1 MPRQPPPAPRV
12 ERKPESKNVDD
23 ILKPPGRDSRPERV
37 SIHSESNNQFLQSLY
52 SDKMLVDIICWDKYT
67 FEEALE
73 ISLSQALAKELL

>member
-37 SIHSESNNQFLQSLY
+37 RMHCNCFCEVCIQTKSS
-52 SDKMLVDIICWDKYT
+52 
-67 FEEALE
+67 
-73 ISLSQALAKELL
+73 

>member
-37 SIHSESNNQFLQSLY
+37 SLHSESSNQFEQGLY
-52 SDKMLVDIICWDKYT
+52 SDRMLMDVICWEQVY
-67 FEEALE
+67 
-73 ISLSQALAKELL
+73 I

>member
-37 SIHSESNNQFLQSLY
+37 SMHSESNNQFL
-52 SDKMLVDIICWDKYT
+52 
-67 FEEALE
+67 
-73 ISLSQALAKELL
+73 

>member
-37 SIHSESNNQFLQSLY
+37 SMHSESNNRFLQSLY
-52 SDKMLVDIICWDKYT
+52 SDKMLISVICW
-67 FEEALE
+67 E
-73 ISLSQALAKELL
+73 QAYV

>member
-37 SIHSESNNQFLQSLY
+37 SIYSESNNWFLQGVY
-52 SDKMLVDIICWDKYT
+52 SDKMLVDVIYW
-67 FEEALE
+67 E
-73 ISLSQALAKELL
+73 QAYI

>member
-37 SIHSESNNQFLQSLY
+37 SMHSESSSQFVLGLY
-52 SDKMLVDIICWDKYT
+52 LDKTRMSVVC
-67 FEEALE
+67 
-73 ISLSQALAKELL
+73 